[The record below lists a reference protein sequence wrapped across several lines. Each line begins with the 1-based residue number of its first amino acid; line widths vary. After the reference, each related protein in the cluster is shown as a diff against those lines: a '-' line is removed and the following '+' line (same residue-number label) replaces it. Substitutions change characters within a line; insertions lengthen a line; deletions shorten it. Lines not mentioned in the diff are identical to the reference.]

1 VEKMDRMDIYKIIA
15 GLIKVQLKCPEC
27 VVERSSDGASVVF
40 TIRKYPAF
48 PNGAEQ
54 DVIVTYPFTWLNPQ
68 SVNGKV
74 AVTPS
79 KINASSVRFWQGG
92 IGNPFLHA
100 HIFDNGRPCWGG
112 NNQELSTMKEIILH
126 LILTLRCVNIS
137 EFSLNQARKASSRFG
152 DGNSVILQNAKR
164 QAARVDKK
172 YGLAPVNIIE
182 LTQWLDAQFRLRVGM
197 LRG

>member
-1 VEKMDRMDIYKIIA
+1 MKMDRIDIYKIIA

-27 VVERSSDGASVVF
+27 VADRSFDGESVVF
-40 TIRKYPAF
+40 TITNYPTF
-48 PNGAEQ
+48 PKGEEQ

-79 KINASSVRFWQGG
+79 KISASSVRFWQGS

-100 HIFDNGRPCWGG
+100 HIFTDGHPCWGG
-112 NNQELSTMKEIILH
+112 NNHELSTVQEIIKH

-137 EFSLNQARKASSRFG
+137 EFSLREVRRASSSFG
-152 DGNSVILQNAKR
+152 DNNAVALQNAKI
-164 QAARVDKK
+164 QAARVDGK
-172 YGLAPVNIIE
+172 YGLDPVNIIE
-182 LTQWLDAQFRLRVGM
+182 LSQWLDAQFRLRVGM
-197 LRG
+197 LRGE